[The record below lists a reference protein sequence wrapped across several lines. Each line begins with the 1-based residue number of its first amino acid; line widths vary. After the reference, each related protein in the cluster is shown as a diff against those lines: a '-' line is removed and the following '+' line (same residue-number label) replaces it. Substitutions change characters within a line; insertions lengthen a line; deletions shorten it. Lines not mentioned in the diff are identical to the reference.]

1 MARSMTADEVR
12 KLIDLK
18 REYMNDWDAEEI
30 EINYDSA
37 AGKLVDEFEDVYT
50 SKSTRMLIQA
60 LEALESTGG
69 LDFAVLKYPDLGET
83 WSKYTRRRE
92 EKRKR
97 AQALEKLKSTFSKEE
112 MQLLGINNLVK

>member
-18 REYMNDWDAEEI
+18 RGYMNDYDSEEKEV
-30 EINYDSA
+30 EINYDTVISA
-37 AGKLVDEFEDVYT
+37 TPDEFDEVFI

-69 LDFAVLKYPDLGET
+69 LDFAVLKYPELGDT
-83 WSKYTRRRE
+83 WS
-92 EKRKR
+92 
-97 AQALEKLKSTFSKEE
+97 
-112 MQLLGINNLVK
+112 

>member
-1 MARSMTADEVR
+1 MAITADQLKALLDAKMDYDEV
-12 KLIDLK
+12 
-18 REYMNDWDAEEI
+18 EV
-30 EINYDSA
+30 NYDSDV
-37 AGKLVDEFEDVYT
+37 GKLVDEFEDVYT

-92 EKRKR
+92 ERRKR